1 MSRSERIEE
10 PCNSNRSHSSSHDQ
24 LEKHDY
30 SELPNLSDSILTADD
45 KVKFRDL
52 FEKYRAVFALS
63 NAELGRLLLVQHM
76 IDTGDATPIK
86 QMPYRTSPKGK
97 QEIDQRVDNV
107 LDRGISQES
116 VSAWS

>member
-1 MSRSERIEE
+1 M
-10 PCNSNRSHSSSHDQ
+10 
-24 LEKHDY
+24 
-30 SELPNLSDSILTADD
+30 
-45 KVKFRDL
+45 L
-52 FEKYRAVFALS
+52 FLIDCPVFGFGFVFALS
-63 NAELGRLLLVQHM
+63 NAELVKTSLVQHM
-76 IDTGDATPIK
+76 IDTGDATSIK

>member
-1 MSRSERIEE
+1 M
-10 PCNSNRSHSSSHDQ
+10 
-24 LEKHDY
+24 
-30 SELPNLSDSILTADD
+30 T
-45 KVKFRDL
+45 VKFRDL

-97 QEIDQRVDNV
+97 QEIDRRVDNV